1 MQRGPGR
8 FTFAAVQ
15 AVHLPT
21 TARAREMAT
30 YYYGTIPVLA
40 WILNHY
46 FYGGVHYAWL
56 AKEFLPP
63 KPNPSSSNPHHIY
76 GEFKDA
82 WNDGD
87 PWNSTVL
94 TARTGML
101 RGVKA
106 KRDAGVVKRWTA
118 TRLRIICQHVSVDLF
133 YPIVYRVDVERIS
146 PDRLV
151 VANSGLRGSREVLIH
166 DLRETEFE
174 LLFADNTTDTS
185 FTLLVLDEMSGA
197 RVTSPAAV
205 LTLLKARCAP

>member
-1 MQRGPGR
+1 YVDDLEWPGPLVVGSGP
-8 FTFAAVQ
+8 
-15 AVHLPT
+15 VHV
-21 TARAREMAT
+21 RARLRRALVPTAPEKMPT

-118 TRLRIICQHVSVDLF
+118 TRLRFVCQHVSVDLF

-151 VANSGLRGSREVLIH
+151 VANSGLRGSARG
-166 DLRETEFE
+166 
-174 LLFADNTTDTS
+174 AD
-185 FTLLVLDEMSGA
+185 
-197 RVTSPAAV
+197 P
-205 LTLLKARCAP
+205 